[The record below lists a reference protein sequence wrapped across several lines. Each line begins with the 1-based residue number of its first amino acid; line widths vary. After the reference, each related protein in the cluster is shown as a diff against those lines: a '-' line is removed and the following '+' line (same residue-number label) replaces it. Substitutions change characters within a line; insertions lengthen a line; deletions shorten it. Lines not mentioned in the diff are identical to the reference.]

1 MSLWCPLVHFFILWG
16 QITFSFRVKDVSDG
30 GKLPMVD
37 IILHAATMEGVG
49 VPVAEVVP
57 KVLGPYSCV
66 TFEVVS
72 AHLIC

>member
-1 MSLWCPLVHFFILWG
+1 M
-16 QITFSFRVKDVSDG
+16 KDVSDG

-37 IILHAATMEGVG
+37 IILHAATMEGLG

-57 KVLGPYSCV
+57 KVMGSYTRA
-66 TFEVVS
+66 TFQVLS